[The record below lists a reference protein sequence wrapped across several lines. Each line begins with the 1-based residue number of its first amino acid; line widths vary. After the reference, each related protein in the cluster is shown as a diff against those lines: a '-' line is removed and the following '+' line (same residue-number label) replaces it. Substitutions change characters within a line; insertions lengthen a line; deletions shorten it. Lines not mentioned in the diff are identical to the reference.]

1 MILCGVCDTWQHAVC
16 FDVLKQEE
24 APQFHVCV
32 DCAKVRLSAKVERCC
47 LLFSKYL
54 QRLT

>member
-32 DCAKVRLSAKVERCC
+32 DCAKVRLYEG
-47 LLFSKYL
+47 
-54 QRLT
+54 